1 MVNIILITLFLVLLA
16 VLFYGIV
23 LIVIDRERAFAERK
37 ALRKQAK
44 KGNLKIDQEQ
54 CLADW

>member
-1 MVNIILITLFLVLLA
+1 MGDGEYMVNIILTTLFLVLLA
-16 VLFYGIV
+16 VLFYGTV

-44 KGNLKIDQEQ
+44 KDNFKIDQE
-54 CLADW
+54 

>member
-16 VLFYGIV
+16 VLFYGTV

-44 KGNLKIDQEQ
+44 KGNFKIDQE
-54 CLADW
+54 

>member
-1 MVNIILITLFLVLLA
+1 MGDGEYMVNIILITLFLVLLA

-44 KGNLKIDQEQ
+44 KGNLKIDQE
-54 CLADW
+54 

>member
-44 KGNLKIDQEQ
+44 KGNLKIDQE
-54 CLADW
+54 

>member
-1 MVNIILITLFLVLLA
+1 MVEIILATLFLVLLA
-16 VLFYGIV
+16 VLLYGAV

-44 KGNLKIDQEQ
+44 KDNFKIDQE
-54 CLADW
+54 